1 MTLGD
6 IIARLTIGVMRDDLA
21 QYYPTF
27 INEALVEIQRRRS
40 WQCMRAVNF
49 FTILNGASTVSL
61 LTTDG
66 SVATRFKELSIGK
79 SPVHL
84 QFTQAGSTLLTPCDV
99 WPREKLLRR
108 QARLISNSL
117 LYSVYSNPSVALRT
131 QVPVYVDWQAGQP
144 VLNIL
149 FPAQSDLPFSVSY
162 YGYLADLDPANPAD
176 SNEFTA
182 HYSEMVVAKSKAIAF
197 AAINDPVAGDF
208 EVLFD
213 KKFKDAAAQDAYQA
227 VAGMD
232 LRM

>member
-1 MTLGD
+1 MTLAD
-6 IIARLTIGVMRDDLA
+6 IVARLTIGVMRDDLVA
-21 QYYPTF
+21 LYPGF
-27 INEALVEIQRRRS
+27 INEALTEIQRRRS

-61 LTTDG
+61 LTADG
-66 SVATRFKELSIGK
+66 AVATRFKELSIGK

-162 YGYLADLDPANPAD
+162 YGYLADLAANGD
-176 SNEFTA
+176 SNEFTL
-182 HYSEMVVAKSKAIAF
+182 HYPEMVVNKAKAIAF
-197 AAINDPVAGDF
+197 AAINDPMASDLELLF
-208 EVLFD
+208 E
-213 KKFKDAAAQDAYQA
+213 KKFTEAAAQDAYQA